1 VGGPGAQLERPHE
14 HGLSFRRSHPP
25 PRHFALASSQFARST
40 ITWATAADLIKP
52 PASTARNAGLAGH
65 GGVHQARTDGP
76 DADSSARDFICQRV
90 RAVQEGT
97 SASRIIERLV
107 KEYLSKKEGK

>member
-1 VGGPGAQLERPHE
+1 L
-14 HGLSFRRSHPP
+14 LSPP
-25 PRHFALASSQFARST
+25 PDREAHDHLGNRRRPDQ
-40 ITWATAADLIKP
+40 TA
-52 PASTARNAGLAGH
+52 ASTARNAGLAGH
-65 GGVHQARTDGP
+65 GGVHQASTDGP